1 MAPPPTPPRVAAA
14 PLALLA
20 GATLAL
26 GTLQAWPREGQP
38 LLLLFP
44 PGGTQNAAL
53 LGVLAVPGWDP
64 VTLRRLGP
72 FAAVIAARADPEA
85 SGAALRR
92 MSGAWLSLPALGWG
106 GCDNRRSADTPFP
119 A

>member
-1 MAPPPTPPRVAAA
+1 MATPPTPPRIAAA

-26 GTLQAWPREGQP
+26 GALQAWPREGQP

-44 PGGTQNAAL
+44 PGRTEDAAL

-64 VTLRRLGP
+64 VALRRLGP
-72 FAAVIAARADPEA
+72 FAAAIAAPAALDA

-92 MSGAWLSLPALGWG
+92 ASGAWLALPALGWG
-106 GCDNRRSADTPFP
+106 GCDNRGAADTPVS
-119 A
+119 